1 MFALMLFYIDGC
13 TSIVDVKKFQTPN
26 ATDLIKGQQVNIKF
40 QKQMHKVEILEMSG
54 IATCTVIIVL
64 EVYKVYE
71 NITWS
76 YCMYVSA
83 ETYLLFGVQRDV

>member
-1 MFALMLFYIDGC
+1 
-13 TSIVDVKKFQTPN
+13 
-26 ATDLIKGQQVNIKF
+26 
-40 QKQMHKVEILEMSG
+40 MHKVEILEMSG

-76 YCMYVSA
+76 YYMYVSA